1 MPRRG
6 HFARRRVA
14 TRAVRSALLLSLSV
28 LAPACLV
35 SFDGYQPL
43 GAGHGGN
50 AATAG
55 AGVSGKASGGAKAG
69 GSGGVDSGGAE
80 SGSAGDVSGEDGGE
94 AGSSSS
100 GSSSGGSSSGSSGTS
115 AGAPPGG
122 STNGGNGG
130 SGGGEPE
137 TCPGNLEGPPL
148 IEIPKPGGGFYCM
161 DRTEV
166 TNDQYAVFLA
176 STPSTAG
183 QDAACSWNSSF
194 APDISVACASSD
206 DAQYDPV
213 LRPKVPVGCIDWC
226 DAKRYCAWAGK
237 RLCGA
242 IDGGQNAPASFA
254 DANASQ
260 WYRACTKGGTRK
272 LPYEGEYNKSYCNGA
287 DTAGFHPATVANLPN
302 CVGGYNGL
310 YDMSGNVAEWEDSCS
325 ASAGAN
331 DNCLI
336 RGGSIDNIDVI
347 VPTLLCNSSLPDDA
361 TPSPATAKRN
371 AKDELI
377 GIRCCLDP

>member
-1 MPRRG
+1 L
-6 HFARRRVA
+6 
-14 TRAVRSALLLSLSV
+14 LLLSVAV
-28 LAPACLV
+28 LAPSCLV

-43 GAGHGGN
+43 GAESGGD
-50 AATAG
+50 TASAG
-55 AGVSGKASGGAKAG
+55 NGVSGKATGGSKASGGN
-69 GSGGVDSGGAE
+69 GGVATAGTDSGN
-80 SGSAGDVSGEDGGE
+80 AGDPSSQDGGE
-94 AGSSSS
+94 AGSAN
-100 GSSSGGSSSGSSGTS
+100 GGSSSGSGGASAGDGGKATGGN

-122 STNGGNGG
+122 NSNGG
-130 SGGGEPE
+130 SGGSPPQS
-137 TCPGNLEGPPL
+137 CPGSLEGPPL

-166 TNDQYAVFLA
+166 TNDQYAVFMA
-176 STPSTAG
+176 SNPSTAG
-183 QDAACSWNSSF
+183 QDAVCSWNTGF
-194 APDISVACASSD
+194 APDTSPACATSD
-206 DAQYDPV
+206 DAMYDPV

-242 IDGGQNAPASFA
+242 IDGGQNAPANFA

-272 LPYEGEYNKSYCNGA
+272 FPYEGEYNKSYCNGA
-287 DTAGFHPATVANLPN
+287 DTAGFHPDTVANLPN
-302 CVGGYNGL
+302 CIGGYNGL

-336 RGGSIDNIDVI
+336 RGGSIDDIDVI

-377 GIRCCLDP
+377 GIRCCFDP